1 MEQKK
6 SPSKLK
12 RKYRTIQYS
21 CFIGEFVAAATP
33 FVTIAIV
40 NKDKYF
46 VDFDGTRMSV
56 ALFMAL
62 AVMGFAIWG
71 VAKQNV
77 KNSYIAFLVK
87 WAIGAFVVTMIGQM
101 VTDLATIMWFGL
113 IGLCTAFGLDL
124 GSKKAQKLKNKV
136 TEAQEQADKEDMVEA
151 VKEEKKIKVKVIK
164 K

>member
-1 MEQKK
+1 MKKELTPTQKK
-6 SPSKLK
+6 H
-12 RKYRTIQYS
+12 KYRTIQYS

-33 FVTIAIV
+33 FVAIAIA

-46 VDFDGTRMSV
+46 VEFDGARMSI

-87 WAIGAFVVTMIGQM
+87 WAICAFVITMIGQM
-101 VTDLATIMWFGL
+101 VMDLATIMWFGL
-113 IGLCTAFGLDL
+113 IGLTASFGLDL
-124 GSKKAQKLKNKV
+124 GSKKAQKLKNKIS
-136 TEAQEQADKEDMVEA
+136 EAQEQANKEDMVEA
-151 VKEEKKIKVKVIK
+151 IKEEKKIKVKVIK